1 MKASC
6 LRDDWTLQ
14 LALSQPLYSR
24 AASVKSVCPHE
35 LLGNKG
41 DAS

>member
-6 LRDDWTLQ
+6 LREDWALQ

-24 AASVKSVCPHE
+24 AALVKSVCPHE
-35 LLGNKG
+35 LLENKG